1 MYYTA
6 IALLCNSQ
14 KKIHSGNMF
23 LLFFDVCKIN
33 VVIFTRSFQQKDK
46 KTSKLPN
53 KEDHVTYNFEA
64 YK

>member
-1 MYYTA
+1 
-6 IALLCNSQ
+6 
-14 KKIHSGNMF
+14 MF

-64 YK
+64 YKWYSSVYLLSSEYTLGTVLS